1 MMQRSTM
8 VDDVLILDS
17 FVANN
22 IMSSSRSSTTR
33 VNHPLMVNNHVPAP
47 VSNVMPPWS
56 MLDHTIVFDSNS
68 IANMGHHHQQQQNPN
83 VTRVMNRG
91 VNPRQNF
98 QQLLIPID
106 DDEPKTTTGS
116 SADSD
121 STCSICLTELSTG
134 SSTTVRM
141 PKHCCSHLFHLDC
154 IQEWLNVKST
164 CPLCRR
170 DV

>member
-1 MMQRSTM
+1 MNQVIRGLNVRGSTMMQRSTM

-17 FVANN
+17 FVGNN

-47 VSNVMPPWS
+47 VMPPWS
-56 MLDHTIVFDSNS
+56 MLDHTIVFHSNS

-121 STCSICLTELSTG
+121 STCSICLTELSTVPRLPFG
-134 SSTTVRM
+134 CLNTVV
-141 PKHCCSHLFHLDC
+141 PIYFILIAF
-154 IQEWLNVKST
+154 KSG
-164 CPLCRR
+164 
-170 DV
+170 